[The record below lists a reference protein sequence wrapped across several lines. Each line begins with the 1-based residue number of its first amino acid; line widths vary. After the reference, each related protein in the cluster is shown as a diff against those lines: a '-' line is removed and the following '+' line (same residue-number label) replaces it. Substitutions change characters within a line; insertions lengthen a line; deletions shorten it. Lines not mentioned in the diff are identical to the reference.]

1 MVRWTV
7 WWVLAWCLAG
17 NSLHAAPLT
26 VKAETPSV
34 YTVQKGDTLW
44 DISEH
49 FLDDPWRWPQLW
61 QANDYIQNPHLIYP
75 GDQLHLIWRDGRPQL
90 HLKRSVKLSP
100 RVRVERTPILTL
112 PAEQLIPYVEDHRLL
127 TAADV
132 SRLPRVMG
140 DSQGQQFI
148 SPGTAV
154 WVDEPLSPQRQWGI
168 YRPDASFTRTLV
180 NGEAVEVIALKAIA
194 KVSVVGQADERSQ
207 IAITTLL
214 QEVRQNDVLLPSPA
228 PVRESALRFVPS
240 EPPRGLH
247 AQVLGGLANQ
257 QQYLAT
263 AMVVVLDRG
272 HLDGARAGQVFQL
285 HRPAVP
291 IRDEAGNYRYGAVK
305 QHTSAT
311 ELAGPVIGDVM
322 VIRPYE
328 HFSLAVVTRATAP
341 FEPGL
346 AALPPQLPPA
356 SPEQS

>member
-1 MVRWTV
+1 MWRWVAGCVCV
-7 WWVLAWCLAG
+7 WGMAI
-17 NSLHAAPLT
+17 NSLHAATLT
-26 VKAETPSV
+26 VKTESPSV
-34 YTVQKGDTLW
+34 YTVRKGDTLW

-49 FLDDPWRWPQLW
+49 FLESPWRWPELW
-61 QANDYIQNPHLIYP
+61 QANDYIKNPHLIYP

-90 HLKRSVKLSP
+90 QLKRTVKLSP

-112 PAEQLIPYVEDHRLL
+112 PAQLLIPYVEDHRLL

-140 DSQGQQFI
+140 DSQRQQFI
-148 SPGTAV
+148 TPGAAI
-154 WVDEPLSPQRQWGI
+154 WVDEPLSPQRQWGV
-168 YRPDASFTRTLV
+168 YRPDGSFTRTLAG
-180 NGEAVEVIALKAIA
+180 GETVEVVALKAIA
-194 KVSVVGQADERSQ
+194 EVSVVGQADERSQ

-240 EPPRGLH
+240 APPHGLH
-247 AQVLGGLANQ
+247 AQVLGGLTNQ

-272 HLDGARAGQVFQL
+272 HLDGTRAGQVFQL

-291 IRDEAGNYRYGAVK
+291 IRGETGQYRYGSVT

-311 ELAGPVIGDVM
+311 GLTGPVIGDVM

-328 HFSLAVVTRATAP
+328 HFSLAVITRAAAP

-346 AALPPQLPPA
+346 AARPPGVSSGPGKG
-356 SPEQS
+356 